1 MVLRKALAS
10 AAATVLLVGSCAD
23 DEGLQGQDEVGDS
36 SSEAAPKTSLQ
47 VNIEGSNIQASARE
61 VEVPAAAQ
69 ICLSVESDRKVKLHV
84 HSMPDQTLTFG
95 RGTGRACFTIDTP
108 WLLAEVEDHESG
120 QLVVKIVTIAK

>member
-1 MVLRKALAS
+1 MVLRKALMS
-10 AAATVLLVGSCAD
+10 AGATVLLLGSCAG
-23 DEGLQGQDEVGDS
+23 DEGMEGQDGVGDS
-36 SSEAAPKTSLQ
+36 NGKTTRKTSLQ

-61 VEVPAAAQ
+61 VEVPAAGP

-84 HSMPDQTLTFG
+84 HSVPDQTLTFG
-95 RGTGRACFTIDTP
+95 RGTGSACFTIDTP